1 VRKLKV
7 RPELAGGQLRQAPAE
22 LRAAAQGGRLAA
34 DLRRVPTG
42 LQRLAQECFGRTTLA
57 TSHSDWSA
65 GQVVRAYGRQQ
76 HVERVFRGLK
86 GGDWVGCGPMHHW
99 TDSKI
104 RVHAFYCLLGVS
116 LLLYAQRRA
125 QRVWPGLT
133 MEKLKRELEG
143 IQQYELLYPRQ
154 GAKGNPRVATVL
166 SKRNAAQQALAEAL
180 GLDSLLKTGGR

>member
-1 VRKLKV
+1 MCQ
-7 RPELAGGQLRQAPAE
+7 E
-22 LRAAAQGGRLAA
+22 
-34 DLRRVPTG
+34 G
-42 LQRLAQECFGRTTLA
+42 LQRLAQERFGRTTLA

-86 GGDWVGCGPMHHW
+86 GGDWVGWGPMHHW